1 MSVILLAKPYFKSF
15 FFFFKVKRSCMCI
28 RMEQKL
34 KYLLKFL
41 VYFRFSVI
49 FYKKK
54 FQLFTFLA
62 YTIISYIRKC
72 NDSYLKHKI
81 FFYIFT
87 MTNFIWLEMVLL
99 KSPKQCSNPQC
110 RLRFIQCC
118 NSLKLHCPS
127 MGIKGMHQAEYNNR
141 FYPMYT
147 CICK

>member
-1 MSVILLAKPYFKSF
+1 MHKNGTKIKIFIK
-15 FFFFKVKRSCMCI
+15 I
-28 RMEQKL
+28 
-34 KYLLKFL
+34 
-41 VYFRFSVI
+41 FSVFQVFSNI
-49 FYKKK
+49 LQKK

-99 KSPKQCSNPQC
+99 QSPKQCSNPQC